1 MIRHVLQ
8 DNRLNYEKSKFY
20 DVMRAIL
27 GNGIFLAEGDEWLS
41 QRRSAARSFQGC
53 QLRRLPAA
61 MQEAVGDL
69 PRRRTPTPAPGPGRA
84 LLTGMTRPPPDLHRR
99 NLVSR
104 RRHHEPADIL
114 ESLTELLRH
123 AQRGVRPATPH

>member
-1 MIRHVLQ
+1 MLNEPEMIRHVLQ

-53 QLRRLPAA
+53 QLRRMTAA

-69 PRRRTPTPAPGPGRA
+69 QQQIGRA
-84 LLTGMTRPPPDLHRR
+84 SWREGVCTDVK
-99 NLVSR
+99 VSVV
-104 RRHHEPADIL
+104 AV
-114 ESLTELLRH
+114 S
-123 AQRGVRPATPH
+123 